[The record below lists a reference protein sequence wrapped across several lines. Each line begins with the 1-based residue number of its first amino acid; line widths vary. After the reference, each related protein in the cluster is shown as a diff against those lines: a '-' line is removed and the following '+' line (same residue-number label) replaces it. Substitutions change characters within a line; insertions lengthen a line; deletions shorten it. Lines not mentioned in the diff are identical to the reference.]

1 MLDGILGLSI
11 VTTER
16 MSESES
22 SKLIEQLECAELAK
36 QHFIEGAISFEDYLD
51 ILNLCEVDIDNYLIT
66 VEDNLAVAGITL

>member
-16 MSESES
+16 MSEIES